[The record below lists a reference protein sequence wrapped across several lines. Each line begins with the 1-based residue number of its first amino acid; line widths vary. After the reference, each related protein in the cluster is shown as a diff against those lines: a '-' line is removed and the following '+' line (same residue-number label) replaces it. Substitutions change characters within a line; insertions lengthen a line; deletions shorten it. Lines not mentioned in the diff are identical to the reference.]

1 MDRREVVEH
10 VECLGSFWG
19 DMLREAEREVDEVKR
34 DRDAVN
40 AVAREYSIALKA
52 ATDEV
57 VALKARLYEEEQ
69 RRAKYQEVHGAAVG
83 LVRSASLAASSPV
96 GEEVRVDAPRS
107 SWDRL
112 ASLIDEPYDEPP
124 VAPGVSAAHVWEVY
138 KAARAWRDSTDS
150 PEAYSA
156 ALDDLKALFEEES
169 TSDASEG
176 AVVGIALDGTPVRLR
191 ATP

>member
-19 DMLREAEREVDEVKR
+19 DMVREAEREVDDLKREVDDLK
-34 DRDAVN
+34 
-40 AVAREYSIALKA
+40 VAADEFASALETSRA
-52 ATDEV
+52 EV
-57 VALKARLYEEEQ
+57 SSLKARLHEEER
-69 RRAKYQEVHGAAVG
+69 RRASYQEVHGAAVG

-124 VAPGVSAAHVWEVY
+124 VAPGVSAARVWEVY
-138 KAARAWRDSTDS
+138 KAARAWSDSRTD
-150 PEAYSA
+150 EACSEALNKLEALLNEGA
-156 ALDDLKALFEEES
+156 A
-169 TSDASEG
+169 SDAQEG

>member
-19 DMLREAEREVDEVKR
+19 DMVREAEREVDDLKR
-34 DRDAVN
+34 ERDALRV
-40 AVAREYSIALKA
+40 AAREFAAALETSRA
-52 ATDEV
+52 EV
-57 VALKARLYEEEQ
+57 ASLKARLHEEEQ

-83 LVRSASLAASSPV
+83 FVRSASLAASSPV

-112 ASLIDEPYDEPP
+112 ASLVGEPYDKVPA
-124 VAPGVSAAHVWEVY
+124 APGVFAARVWEVY
-138 KAARAWRDSTDS
+138 KAARAWSDSRT
-150 PEAYSA
+150 PEACSA

-191 ATP
+191 AAP

>member
-124 VAPGVSAAHVWEVY
+124 VAPGVSAARVWEVY
-138 KAARAWRDSTDS
+138 KAARAWSDSRTD
-150 PEAYSA
+150 EACSEALNKLEALLNEGA
-156 ALDDLKALFEEES
+156 A
-169 TSDASEG
+169 SDAQEG

>member
-19 DMLREAEREVDEVKR
+19 DMVREAEREVDEVKR

-69 RRAKYQEVHGAAVG
+69 RRAKYQEVHGAAIG

-96 GEEVRVDAPRS
+96 AEEVRVDAPRS

-112 ASLIDEPYDEPP
+112 ASLVGEPYDKVPA
-124 VAPGVSAAHVWEVY
+124 APGVFAARVWEVY
-138 KAARAWRDSTDS
+138 KAARAWSDSRT
-150 PEAYSA
+150 PEACSA

>member
-19 DMLREAEREVDEVKR
+19 DMVREAEREVDDLKREVDDLK
-34 DRDAVN
+34 
-40 AVAREYSIALKA
+40 VAADEFASALETSRA
-52 ATDEV
+52 EV
-57 VALKARLYEEEQ
+57 SSLKARLHEEER
-69 RRAKYQEVHGAAVG
+69 RRASYQEVHGAAVG